1 MGSPQAPRP
10 SHGPNKPCLSIVH
23 EEGTPKTPPA
33 AGPPS
38 RYVDRSAMKTRTKRT
53 TSPVLNILG
62 RQGTSPSIVR
72 ACLPA
77 CQPVALVRV
86 CVPASQSARRAWVYV
101 CLPVSQPF
109 GIGFLCVCMRASQ
122 PVALGC
128 VCVYPYAPA
137 SQPVALGCMC
147 VCMSVPVC
155 ICLPANPSCFA
166 AFIFSTYAY
175 HTRRAIA
182 SFTEWISTAYHYTR
196 RSKSKRR
203 GLCKF

>member
-1 MGSPQAPRP
+1 
-10 SHGPNKPCLSIVH
+10 
-23 EEGTPKTPPA
+23 
-33 AGPPS
+33 
-38 RYVDRSAMKTRTKRT
+38 MKTRTKRT

-137 SQPVALGCMC
+137 SQPVSPSRLVVCVSVCLYPYVSACRPTRHAL
-147 VCMSVPVC
+147 
-155 ICLPANPSCFA
+155 LPLYFLHMRTTHVAPLPHLQSG
-166 AFIFSTYAY
+166 YPP
-175 HTRRAIA
+175 HTTTPDVVKAKDGVYV
-182 SFTEWISTAYHYTR
+182 SFEQ
-196 RSKSKRR
+196 K
-203 GLCKF
+203 LFP